1 MLLTSISF
9 PAGPSTGHIVSLSE
23 LLANVS
29 AVVVALI
36 QSDHPAGRGILSHSS
51 AHPSFRPL
59 LRLSPSLF
67 AGRWLK
73 ITDVALRELLHR
85 IHLALPTHPN
95 TGWAELWGY
104 CGPSLRPAG
113 GRYVCFCTGGG
124 GCKSACFGLRTN
136 QEIKELGDATQEQVE
151 NKSTC
156 RRHRITTREWHTQY
170 HSRPL
175 IHIFVKV

>member
-67 AGRWLK
+67 AGR
-73 ITDVALRELLHR
+73 
-85 IHLALPTHPN
+85 
-95 TGWAELWGY
+95 
-104 CGPSLRPAG
+104 
-113 GRYVCFCTGGG
+113 
-124 GCKSACFGLRTN
+124 
-136 QEIKELGDATQEQVE
+136 
-151 NKSTC
+151 
-156 RRHRITTREWHTQY
+156 
-170 HSRPL
+170 
-175 IHIFVKV
+175 